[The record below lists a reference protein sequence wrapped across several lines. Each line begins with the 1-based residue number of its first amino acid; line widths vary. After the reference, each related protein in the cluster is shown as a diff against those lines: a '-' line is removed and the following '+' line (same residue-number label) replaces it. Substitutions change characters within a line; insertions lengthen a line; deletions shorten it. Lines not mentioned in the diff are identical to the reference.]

1 MEIPRHWRLKAQRY
15 RLAGS
20 TCPICGTVS
29 FPPRPVC
36 GKCTSK
42 PVRIINGGLSTL
54 SKSIDITNIES
65 HIGYRFIER
74 VLG

>member
-20 TCPICGTVS
+20 TCPACGQAT

-36 GKCTSK
+36 PQCHSRVSPNTDERLAIPAASIGIPDFESRVRP
-42 PVRIINGGLSTL
+42 PVT
-54 SKSIDITNIES
+54 ES
-65 HIGYRFIER
+65 VPG
-74 VLG
+74 